1 MSKQDFEKLCEDKC
15 QYCKLGAKLSYRTD
29 TKEYVHDIVK
39 GAFFIHTICVA
50 NKIRKERD
58 LLNGR

>member
-15 QYCKLGAKLSYRTD
+15 QYCKLGAKLHYRTD
-29 TKEYVHDIVK
+29 TREWCHTIIK
-39 GAFFIHTICVA
+39 GPQFIHTICQA